1 VARTGNVSDGRS
13 TLASLTPSIQAWATE
28 ALAPLVDEI
37 DAIIAELSASERA
50 ILVRA
55 PERIAEAAEQ
65 HADRISRNANEAS
78 RDARAVALSPL

>member
-1 VARTGNVSDGRS
+1 M
-13 TLASLTPSIQAWATE
+13 PSIRAWATE
-28 ALAPLVDEI
+28 AWAPLVDEI

-50 ILVRA
+50 NLARA

-78 RDARAVALSPL
+78 RDTHAVALPPLCA